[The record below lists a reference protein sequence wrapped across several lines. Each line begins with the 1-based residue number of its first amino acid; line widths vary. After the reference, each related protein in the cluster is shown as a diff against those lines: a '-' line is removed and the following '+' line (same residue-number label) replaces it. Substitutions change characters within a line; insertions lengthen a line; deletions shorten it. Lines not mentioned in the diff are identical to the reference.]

1 MREDWIECTIKDISK
16 IINGDRGKNYPS
28 RTHYVSN
35 GLPFVSAGNINDS
48 NKLEKSSLNFISQ
61 ERFDLLKGGFLKQG
75 DILFCIRG
83 SLGKLAI
90 YDLDIDGAIASSLV
104 IVRRLKSV
112 EEKYLLYY
120 LSSFSIKLFI
130 NEFNNGTA
138 QPNLSA
144 KDFSNFKF
152 PLPPLPEQ
160 RAIVKKLESL
170 FSSLDAG
177 VADLKK
183 AQQQLKIYR
192 QSVLKKAFEGEMT
205 KGWREKNSY
214 NMDDFLQELKN
225 KKVTAIK
232 EKLISKGDYFPNYK
246 LEQLNFTTP
255 NSWLSLPWKTLTSN
269 RKYALKRGPFGS
281 ALKKDFFVESGTV
294 VYEQGHAINDDPY
307 RHRYFITPE
316 KFEELK
322 AFAVGAGDLIISCS
336 GATLGRI
343 CLLPEDAE
351 VGVINQALLKVDLDE
366 EVILKKYF
374 LILFRSESF
383 QRLIFSKALG
393 SAMPNMVGM
402 EELKEMPIPIP
413 SILEQKE
420 IVKQIESRL
429 SVCDS
434 IEQNI
439 KESLVKAEALR
450 QSILKKSFE
459 GNLLTAQ
466 QLAECKQAA
475 DYEPASVL
483 LERIKAEQNK
493 VTAKPSKKK
502 VTQPLVVAKIETPVA
517 KISADIHAG
526 LIAKV
531 IKIHEENPASIDN
544 LSHIKCEKIAHLV
557 EYHLQIPL
565 GRKPVKDAAGPDDYP
580 HLKKIEHR
588 AKMANYFAIQKK
600 EIGYSYSSAKN
611 SDKAI
616 DKFQSA
622 LSDEKNK
629 QLDDLIALF
638 LKFDLEVS
646 EIIATTYAGWNNLIL
661 NGNANPSDEEI
672 VYESR
677 ENWSERK
684 LKIARERFFKAIDW
698 MRKNEIVPTGYGAV
712 VPFPKKK
719 K

>member
-1 MREDWIECTIKDISK
+1 MREDWIECKFDDVFFTTS
-16 IINGDRGKNYPS
+16 GGTPS
-28 RTHYVSN
+28 RRNENYYIGNIPWIKSGELKSN
-35 GLPFVSAGNINDS
+35 VITEAEEFISEEAVKNSSAKVFPAGTILLALYGATIGKIAILGIPAATNQAICGIFETPFVFSKYAYYYLV
-48 NKLEKSSLNFISQ
+48 NKKSYLI
-61 ERFDLLKGGFLKQG
+61 KQG
-75 DILFCIRG
+75 IG
-83 SLGKLAI
+83 G
-90 YDLDIDGAIASSLV
+90 
-104 IVRRLKSV
+104 
-112 EEKYLLYY
+112 
-120 LSSFSIKLFI
+120 
-130 NEFNNGTA
+130 A
-138 QPNLSA
+138 QPNISQTIL
-144 KDFSNFKF
+144 KNLDFS
-152 PLPPLPEQ
+152 LPPLPEQ

-192 QSVLKKAFEGEMT
+192 QAVLKKAFEESDGFCRIGEYF
-205 KGWREKNSY
+205 S
-214 NMDDFLQELKN
+214 FLGGGTPSKQN
-225 KKVTAIK
+225 KDYWNGNINWASIK
-232 EKLISKGDYFPNYK
+232 DIKGDI
-246 LEQLNFTTP
+246 LNNTIDYITEDGLQ
-255 NSWLSLPWKTLTSN
+255 NSSSN
-269 RKYALKRGPFGS
+269 LAE
-281 ALKKDFFVESGTV
+281 KD
-294 VYEQGHAINDDPY
+294 
-307 RHRYFITPE
+307 
-316 KFEELK
+316 
-322 AFAVGAGDLIISCS
+322 
-336 GATLGRI
+336 
-343 CLLPEDAE
+343 
-351 VGVINQALLKVDLDE
+351 
-366 EVILKKYF
+366 EVILATRINPGKTIISNIRTAINQDLKVIKPLQKCDHKYVHY
-374 LILFRSESF
+374 LFKSIEHKCLKVS
-383 QRLIFSKALG
+383 SGTTVLG
-393 SAMPNMVGM
+393 ISLPN
-402 EELKEMPIPIP
+402 LKEIEIPFEEDINK
-413 SILEQKE
+413 QAQ
-420 IVKQIESRL
+420 IVKHIESRL

-439 KESLVKAEALR
+439 KESLEKAEALR
-450 QSILKKSFE
+450 QSILKKAFA

-466 QLAECKQAA
+466 ELAECKQAA

-483 LERIKAEQNK
+483 LERIKAKQNK
-493 VTAKPSKKK
+493 ATAKPSKKK
-502 VTQPLVVAKIETPVA
+502 VAQPLVVAITETSVA

-565 GRKPVKDAAGPDDYP
+565 GRQPVKDAAGPDDYP

-616 DKFQSA
+616 EKFQST
-622 LSDEKNK
+622 LSDEKNR
-629 QLDDLIALF
+629 QLDNLIALF

-661 NGNANPSDEEI
+661 SGNANPSDEEI

-684 LKIARERFFKAIDW
+684 LKITRERFFKAIEW

-719 K
+719 N